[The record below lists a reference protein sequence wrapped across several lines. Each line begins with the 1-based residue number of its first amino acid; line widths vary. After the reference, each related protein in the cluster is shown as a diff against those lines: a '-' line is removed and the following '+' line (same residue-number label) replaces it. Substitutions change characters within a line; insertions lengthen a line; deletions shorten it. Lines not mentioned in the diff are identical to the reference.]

1 MPMIH
6 KFDLLGFNDHAG
18 VQEVYLNIGLDSS
31 GWSGK
36 VIRRQD

>member
-6 KFDLLGFNDHAG
+6 KFDLFGFNDHAG
-18 VQEVYLNIGLDSS
+18 VQEIYLNIGLDSS
-31 GWSGK
+31 DWSGK

>member
-1 MPMIH
+1 MMMIH
-6 KFDLLGFNDHAG
+6 KFDLLGFNDQAG

-31 GWSGK
+31 DWSCM